1 MYRKMILHID
11 MDAFYA
17 SVEERENPDLRGRP
31 LIVGGQA
38 CARGV
43 VAAANYAARE
53 FGVYSAMPT
62 ATAMQKCPDLI
73 IVKPRGDLYSRV
85 SRQITAILN
94 RYTPRI
100 EPLSLDE
107 AFLDP
112 RGSER
117 LYGGAVEI
125 GQRIKSDIKQELELV
140 ASVGVAPNKFLAK
153 LASGHGKPDGFTVIH
168 AGQVQSFLD
177 PLPVKRIWG
186 VGRVTEAR
194 LVKLGIESVFDL
206 RSYPKQFL
214 VREFG
219 KHGRQLWNLAHG
231 VDDREVTPDGEVKSV
246 SQETTFAR
254 DITEY
259 SVIESSVMYL
269 VECVGY
275 RLRAAGIKG
284 KTVTVKI
291 RYDDFRTITRS
302 TSLDF
307 HTDTTDDIW
316 RVARQI
322 LRQTL
327 KHRPVSIRLAGVRMS
342 GFGGDERRQA
352 TIFDEIS
359 DQAGAENSRIDKKRL
374 LDSLADEIKNKYGK
388 ESIKRGKSIKVD

>member
-17 SVEERENPDLRGRP
+17 SVEERENPALKGRP

-38 CARGV
+38 SARGV

-62 ATAMQKCPDLI
+62 ATAVKRCPDLVI
-73 IVKPRGDLYSRV
+73 IKPRGHLYSQV
-85 SRQITAILN
+85 SRQITAIFN

-112 RGSER
+112 GGSER
-117 LYGGAVEI
+117 LYGGAIEI
-125 GQRIKSDIKQELELV
+125 GRRIKSDIKQELELI

-153 LASGHGKPDGFTVIH
+153 LASDHGKPDGFTVIQ
-168 AGQVQSFLD
+168 AEQVQSFLD

-186 VGRVTEAR
+186 VGRVTQAR
-194 LVKLGIESVFDL
+194 LAEFSIHSVLDL
-206 RSYPKQFL
+206 RSRSKEFL
-214 VREFG
+214 IREFG
-219 KHGRQLWNLAHG
+219 KHGQQLWSLAHG
-231 VDDREVTPDGEVKSV
+231 VDDREVTPDSEVKSV
-246 SQETTFAR
+246 SQETTFER

-259 SVIESSVMYL
+259 DSVESSVMYL
-269 VECVGY
+269 TECVGY
-275 RLRAAGIKG
+275 RLREAGIKG

-302 TSLDF
+302 RSLDF
-307 HTDTTDDIW
+307 HTNATDDIW
-316 RVARQI
+316 RVVKQI
-322 LRQTL
+322 LRQTV
-327 KHRPVSIRLAGVRMS
+327 KNKPVSIRLAGVRMS
-342 GFGGDERRQA
+342 GFGENQGRQT
-352 TIFDEIS
+352 TIFDEIQS
-359 DQAGAENSRIDKKRL
+359 GTDSGNPRSDKKQL
-374 LDSLADEIKNKYGK
+374 LDSLADKIKSKYGK
-388 ESIKRGKSIKVD
+388 ASIKRGKSIRNS

>member
-17 SVEERENPDLRGRP
+17 SVEERENPALKGRP

-38 CARGV
+38 SARGV

-62 ATAMQKCPDLI
+62 ATAVKRCPDLVI
-73 IVKPRGDLYSRV
+73 IKPRGYLYSQV
-85 SRQITAILN
+85 SRQITAIFN

-112 RGSER
+112 GGSER
-117 LYGGAVEI
+117 LYGGAIEI
-125 GQRIKSDIKQELELV
+125 GRRIKSDIKQELELI

-153 LASGHGKPDGFTVIH
+153 LASDHGKPDGFTVIQ
-168 AGQVQSFLD
+168 AEQVQSFLD

-186 VGRVTEAR
+186 VGRVTQAR
-194 LVKLGIESVFDL
+194 LAEFKIHSVQDL
-206 RSYPKQFL
+206 RSRSKEFL
-214 VREFG
+214 IREFG
-219 KHGRQLWNLAHG
+219 KHGQQLWHLAHG
-231 VDDREVTPDGEVKSV
+231 VDEREVTPDSEVKSV
-246 SQETTFAR
+246 SQETTFER

-259 SVIESSVMYL
+259 ESIESSVIYL
-269 VECVGY
+269 TECVGY
-275 RLRAAGIKG
+275 RLREAGIKG

-302 TSLDF
+302 RSLDF
-307 HTDTTDDIW
+307 YTSATDDIW
-316 RVARQI
+316 REARLI

-327 KHRPVSIRLAGVRMS
+327 KDKPVSIRLAGVRVS
-342 GFGGDERRQA
+342 GFGENKGRQT
-352 TIFDEIS
+352 TIFDGIADETGLKDPRS
-359 DQAGAENSRIDKKRL
+359 DKKQL
-374 LDSLADEIKNKYGK
+374 LDSLTDEIKNKYGK
-388 ESIKRGKSIKVD
+388 ESIKRGKSIRTN